1 MLDKRR
7 QPSLVLI
14 AAALTLVISAAVCV
28 GALLVHA
35 PPAVVPLV
43 VAVCIG
49 GPVFASWDVPI
60 ALASVRADR
69 ALARLRTSLER
80 LPETE
85 HPLGL

>member
-1 MLDKRR
+1 MLDTRH

-14 AAALTLVISAAVCV
+14 AAALTLAISAGVCV
-28 GALLVHA
+28 GAILVHA

-49 GPVFASWDVPI
+49 GPVFASWEVPV
-60 ALASVRADR
+60 ALASVRAER
-69 ALARLRTSLER
+69 ALARLRSSLER